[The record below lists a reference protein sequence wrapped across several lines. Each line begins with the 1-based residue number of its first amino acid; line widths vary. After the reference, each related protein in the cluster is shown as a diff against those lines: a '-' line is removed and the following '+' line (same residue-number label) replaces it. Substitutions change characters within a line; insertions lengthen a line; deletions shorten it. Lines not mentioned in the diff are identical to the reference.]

1 MRPGS
6 ILSEA
11 WRDLATGTTRAAVF
25 AVALAAVTASLA
37 ITDARAII
45 ALQQRAAEFVDAGAA
60 VRILN
65 AVDATDGAA
74 CEALSDVPSI
84 GSAGAVSEGTP
95 LTLAAMPDNP
105 VPVYEATPGMGE
117 VLGVRPLSADGVWI
131 PTGVAERLGVGAG
144 RTLETDQG
152 PMVIAGVYDHPDDGR
167 DSRLGYAVVVPTVAA
182 GEFDQCWAHVW
193 PVVDDADELIRSTV
207 ASDVDPDVSVTIG
220 QLNTRL
226 GASFD
231 AAAAFSERITR
242 AAVPGAALAGLVLGF
257 LAIRARR
264 LEIAGALHV
273 GQSRRALLA
282 AVLLETAAWSVAAL
296 ALAAFALLPAVGPNN
311 PADPLQAFAID
322 IRGPAAAV
330 PAALAGAVV
339 ALLLI
344 REDHLFRYFKD
355 R

>member
-1 MRPGS
+1 MRPAA

-11 WRDLATGTTRAAVF
+11 WRNLATGTTRAAVF
-25 AVALAAVTASLA
+25 AIALAAVTASLA

-45 ALQQRAAEFVDAGAA
+45 ALQQRAAEFIAAGAS
-60 VRILN
+60 VRVL
-65 AVDATDGAA
+65 DAAGSTDGPS
-74 CEALSDVPSI
+74 CEALSGLPAV

-95 LTLAAMPDNP
+95 VTLAVMPDNP
-105 VPVYEATPGMGE
+105 IPSYEVTPGMGE
-117 VLGVRPLSADGVWI
+117 VLGVRPLSAEGVWI
-131 PTGVAERLGVGAG
+131 PTDVAEKLGLEAG
-144 RTLETDQG
+144 RTLQTDRG
-152 PMVIAGVYDHPDDGR
+152 PLAIAGVYDYPDDGR
-167 DSRLGYAVVVPTVAA
+167 DSRLGYALVIPTVAA
-182 GEFDQCWAHVW
+182 GAFDQCWANAW
-193 PVVDDADELIRSTV
+193 PVTEEADGLIRSAV
-207 ASDVDPDVSVTIG
+207 AADVDPDTSVTVG

-231 AAAAFSERITR
+231 AAAEFSGRITR
-242 AAVPGAALAGLVLGF
+242 TTVPGAALAGLVLGF
-257 LAIRARR
+257 VAIRARR

-282 AVLLETAAWSVAAL
+282 TVVLETAAWSVAAL
-296 ALAAFALLPAVGPNN
+296 ALAACALLLAVVPNN
-311 PADPLQAFAID
+311 PADPLHAFAID

-344 REDHLFRYFKD
+344 RENHLFRYFKD